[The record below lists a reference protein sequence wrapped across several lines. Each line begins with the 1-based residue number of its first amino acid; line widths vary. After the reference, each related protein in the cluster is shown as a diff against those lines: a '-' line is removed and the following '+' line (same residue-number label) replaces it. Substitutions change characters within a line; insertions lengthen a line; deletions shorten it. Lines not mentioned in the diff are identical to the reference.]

1 MARIPAAISNGI
13 LSVSS
18 SPVVIILMINILL
31 LLLGMIMDATTA
43 ILITTP
49 ILLPIATSIGYSPI
63 HFGIIMLVNLAIGVI
78 TPPMA
83 LNLFV
88 GSKVS
93 GVPIAKMI
101 KYLIPFLLMSLVL
114 LIVVVAVPQLS
125 LFLPNLMK

>member
-1 MARIPAAISNGI
+1 MYPVAAAAGVD
-13 LSVSS
+13 L
-18 SPVVIILMINILL
+18 
-31 LLLGMIMDATTA
+31 
-43 ILITTP
+43 
-49 ILLPIATSIGYSPI
+49 I

-101 KYLIPFLLMSLVL
+101 KPLIPFLLASLVL
-114 LIVVVAVPQLS
+114 LTAVVAFEQMS
-125 LFLPNLMK
+125 LWLPSLML

>member
-1 MARIPAAISNGI
+1 
-13 LSVSS
+13 
-18 SPVVIILMINILL
+18 MINILL

-49 ILLPIATSIGYSPI
+49 ILLPIATSIGYPPI

-114 LIVVVAVPQLS
+114 LIIVVAVPQLS
-125 LFLPNLMK
+125 LFLPTLME